1 MTLSASPSNA
11 IPTFALYFL
20 TALLIFDGNVDPH
33 FSFIFIPFG
42 FTPIEITF
50 APSSFS
56 NLGAAL

>member
-11 IPTFALYFL
+11 IPTLALCFL
-20 TALLIFDGNVDPH
+20 TADFNFEGYVDPH
-33 FSFIFIPFG
+33 FSLIFYPFG
-42 FTPIEITF
+42 FTPIEMTF